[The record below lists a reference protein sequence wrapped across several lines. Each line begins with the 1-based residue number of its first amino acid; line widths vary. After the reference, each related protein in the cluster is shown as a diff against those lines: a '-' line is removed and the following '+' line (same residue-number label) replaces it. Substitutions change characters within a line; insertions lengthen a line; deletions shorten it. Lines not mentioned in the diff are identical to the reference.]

1 MALVGGNNSGNLADV
16 LHGIVEQHQVHLSVH
31 FVVITESVSQF
42 EAKVVNLWEL
52 IVELV
57 IEATNEIRKNKR
69 FGGGLQEVLAQV
81 EFGKRLFTDFS
92 SKIAILA

>member
-1 MALVGGNNSGNLADV
+1 VALVGGNNSGNLADV
-16 LHGIVEQHQVHLSVH
+16 LHGIVEQHEVHLGVH
-31 FVVITESVSQF
+31 FIVIAESVSQF